1 MLWGLNRSDKQL
13 SIRRFDRRKIVKDC
27 RQFYIDGKW
36 VTPTS
41 ANDFAVINPA
51 TEEKIATISLG
62 TAADV
67 DKAVAAAKR
76 AFGSYSE
83 TSPDERRALLRRII
97 EVYQSKYEEMVE
109 TISQEMGAPMWLSR
123 AAQAAAGLGHFFEMT
138 KVLASYKFEELKG
151 TTLMRKEPIGVCGL
165 ITPWNWPV
173 NQIACKVAPALAAG
187 CAMVLKPSEIA
198 PLSGCLFTQIL
209 HEAGVPAGVFNMV
222 NGDGPT
228 VGAAISAHPDV
239 DMVSFT
245 GSTRAGVAV
254 ATAAAPT
261 IKRVTQELGG
271 KSANIILDD
280 ADIEQAVKAGVQGC
294 VMNTG
299 QSCNA
304 PTRMLV
310 PRSKMAEA
318 AAAAKRAAEATKVGD
333 PAAEGT
339 TIGPLASEAQFEK
352 VQRLIKKGIDE
363 GAQLVTGGPGR
374 PDGMSKGYFVKPT
387 VFANVRNDMTI
398 AREEIF
404 GPVLCIIP
412 YENEEDAIRI
422 ANDTPYGLSG
432 YVTSGDIERARRVA
446 KRIRSGTVHVNGA
459 HLDFSGAFGG
469 YKQSG
474 NGRELGEYGLEEFL
488 EYKAMQLKLPPK
500 AA

>member
-1 MLWGLNRSDKQL
+1 M
-13 SIRRFDRRKIVKDC
+13 KDC

-36 VTPTS
+36 VAPTK
-41 ANDFAVINPA
+41 AHDFPVTNPA
-51 TEEKIATISLG
+51 TEATIATISLG

-67 DKAVAAAKR
+67 DKAVTAARR
-76 AFGSYSE
+76 AFETYSE
-83 TSPDERRALLRRII
+83 TTPAERLALLQRII
-97 EVYQSKYEEMVE
+97 EAYQAKFEEMAQ
-109 TISQEMGAPMWLSR
+109 TISEEMGAPLWLSR
-123 AAQAAAGLGHFFEMT
+123 AAQAAAGLGHFFEMA
-138 KVLASYKFEELKG
+138 KVLGAFKFEELRG
-151 TTLMRKEPIGVCGL
+151 STLMRREPVGVCGL

-187 CAMVLKPSEIA
+187 CTMVLKPSEIA
-198 PLSGCLFTQIL
+198 PLSGYLFTQIL

-228 VGAAISAHPDV
+228 VGAAISSHPGV

-261 IKRVTQELGG
+261 VKRVTQELGG

-280 ADIEQAVKAGVQGC
+280 ADIDRAVAAGMQG
-294 VMNTG
+294 VVLNTG

-310 PRSKMAEA
+310 PRAKMAQA
-318 AAAAKRAAEATKVGD
+318 AAAAKRAAEAVKVGD
-333 PAAEGT
+333 PLADGT
-339 TIGPLASEAQFEK
+339 NVGPLASEAQFEK
-352 VQRLIKKGIDE
+352 VQRLIKKGIEE
-363 GAQLVTGGPGR
+363 GAELVTGGPGR
-374 PDGMSKGYFVKPT
+374 PEGLTKGYFARPT

-404 GPVLCIIP
+404 GPVLSIIP
-412 YENEEDAIRI
+412 YEDEKDAIRI
-422 ANDTPYGLSG
+422 ANDTLYGLSG
-432 YVTSGDIERARRVA
+432 YVTSGDLERARRVA
-446 KRIRSGTVHVNGA
+446 RRIRSGNVHVNGA
-459 HLDFSGAFGG
+459 QPDMGAAFGG

-474 NGRELGEYGLEEFL
+474 NGREWGEAGLLEFL
-488 EYKAMQLKLPPK
+488 ELKAVFGY
-500 AA
+500 AAG

>member
-1 MLWGLNRSDKQL
+1 M
-13 SIRRFDRRKIVKDC
+13 KDC

-36 VTPTS
+36 VAPTT

-67 DKAVAAAKR
+67 DKAVTAAKR
-76 AFGSYSE
+76 AFESYSE
-83 TSPDERRALLRRII
+83 TSPDERLTLLQRII
-97 EVYQSKYEEMVE
+97 EVYQSKYEEMVA

-187 CAMVLKPSEIA
+187 CTMVLKPSEIA
-198 PLSGCLFTQIL
+198 PLSGYLFTQML

-261 IKRVTQELGG
+261 VKRVTQELGG

-280 ADIEQAVKAGVQGC
+280 ADIAQAVAAGVQSC

-318 AAAAKRAAEATKVGD
+318 VAAAKRAAEATKVGD

-339 TIGPLASEAQFEK
+339 NIGPLASEAQFEK
-352 VQRLIKKGIDE
+352 VQRLIKIGIEE

-374 PDGMSKGYFVKPT
+374 PEGIRKGYFVKPT

-404 GPVLCIIP
+404 GPVLSIIP

-446 KRIRSGTVHVNGA
+446 KRIRSGNVHVNGA
-459 HLDFSGAFGG
+459 QPDFGGAFGG

-474 NGRELGEYGLEEFL
+474 NGREWGEAGFEEFL
-488 EYKAMQLKLPPK
+488 ELKAVFGY
-500 AA
+500 AAA